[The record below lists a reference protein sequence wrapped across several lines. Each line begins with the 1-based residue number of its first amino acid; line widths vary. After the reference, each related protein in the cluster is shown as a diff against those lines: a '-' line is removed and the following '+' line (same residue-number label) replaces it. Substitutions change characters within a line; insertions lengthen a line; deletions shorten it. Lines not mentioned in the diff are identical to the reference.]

1 MDDFHPQSVGDAR
14 INARP
19 PRNLTLHA
27 LQLEGEDRARVAP
40 SNLVLN
46 RGSPPFVFSDV
57 SEIAGRLLS
66 WHDVNSAER
75 VESGFAGRAKYHS
88 RVQCRLIIVV
98 VIGRSV

>member
-1 MDDFHPQSVGDAR
+1 MDDFHSQSVGDAR

-27 LQLEGEDRARVAP
+27 LQLEGEDAP

>member
-1 MDDFHPQSVGDAR
+1 MDDFHSQSVGDAR

-19 PRNLTLHA
+19 PRNLLTLHA
-27 LQLEGEDRARVAP
+27 LQLEREDAP